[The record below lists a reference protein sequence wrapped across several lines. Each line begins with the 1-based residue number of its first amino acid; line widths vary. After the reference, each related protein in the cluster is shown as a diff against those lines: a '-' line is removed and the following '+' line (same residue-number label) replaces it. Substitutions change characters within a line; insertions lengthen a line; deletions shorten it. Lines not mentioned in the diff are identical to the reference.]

1 MNESENWDEAR
12 KSVLEILT
20 EILLKIEWHYGDN
33 RAPFRFPPTFKA
45 TARPDGSTIYQ
56 CVIETDLGEPEEQII
71 LSAGSPESLP
81 DIVRMSISERF
92 FPPME

>member
-1 MNESENWDEAR
+1 MNESKNWDEAR
-12 KSVLEILT
+12 KRVLEILT

-33 RAPFRFPPTFKA
+33 RAPFRFPPNFGVNTG
-45 TARPDGSTIYQ
+45 PDGSTIYQ
-56 CVIETDLGEPEEQII
+56 CVIETDLGEPEERII

-92 FPPME
+92 SPPME